1 MTLREQTGGCVGRKD
16 RYLVGLDVGTSK
28 VCAIVGE
35 LLDDGGLDVVGIGV
49 AESRGIR
56 RGVIVNLEAA
66 VDSIKKAV
74 DEAELMA
81 GVEIDAVHLSMAG
94 PHIKGFNSRGVI
106 AVAGKSREITRD
118 DVRRAI
124 EAAKAVSLPA
134 GREILHVL
142 PQDFVVDEQDG
153 IGAPVGMTG
162 ARLEVNVHIVT
173 SATTATQNL
182 VSCVNR
188 AGVGVID
195 TVVEQ
200 IGAAEA
206 VLTPD
211 EKELGVALVD
221 IGGGTTDIAIFERG
235 SLWHTA
241 VIGVG
246 GDHFTSDIAVGLRM
260 PIPDAEKLKRKCGCA
275 LSAMVDEDETIDVAS
290 VGGRR
295 SRVMAR
301 RILSEILQPRAEEI
315 FHLVWDEIRRAGY
328 EKSLN
333 SGIVLTGGGAILEG
347 MPEIAEQIFDLA
359 DQTRR
364 ADRHRRACRPRR
376 QSGLRDG
383 RGPGALRPAESGSG
397 SGALDRRGRLWTS
410 GGPAQGAVPGVLLGK
425 GRPGLRTRR
434 IRMSQD
440 SNFFTP
446 IFKDINPSELRLK
459 LDEDRRAGARI
470 KVVGVG
476 GGGSNAVARM
486 VKSGFQGVD
495 FLVANTDLQALQAN
509 PAPVKVQIGSKLTKG
524 LGAGADPNVGRQ
536 AALEDTD
543 KLIQSLDGADMV
555 FVTTGLGGGTGTGAA
570 PVIASLASE
579 LGALTIAVVTKP
591 FKFEG
596 RKRHQQA
603 EAGLEAL
610 RECVDTVITIPNE
623 RLLAI
628 IDRHTSLND
637 SFMTADDVLRQAIQ
651 GISDLIL
658 VPGLI
663 NLDFADVKTIMAGMG
678 IAMMGTGIAEG
689 ENRAM
694 SGRAEGDLQP
704 AARRRVGRR
713 RSRRDHQRHRRPG
726 PVAARSERGVDDHPG
741 GGPRR
746 RQHHLRRGGRRVAHR
761 PREDHRDRHRLR
773 PRRRQPVAGGQHH
786 ADTRSTCRTTR

>member
-1 MTLREQTGGCVGRKD
+1 MGRKD

-35 LLDDGGLDVVGIGV
+35 LVEDNGVDVVGIGV

-66 VDSIKKAV
+66 VESIKKAIE
-74 DEAELMA
+74 EAELMA

-173 SATTATQNL
+173 SSATATQNI

-195 TVVEQ
+195 TVIEQ
-200 IGAAEA
+200 IAAAEA

-275 LSAMVDEDETIDVAS
+275 LSAMVEEDETMDVAS

-295 SRVMAR
+295 PRVMAR

-347 MPEIAEQIFDLA
+347 MPEIAEQIFDL
-359 DQTRR
+359 
-364 ADRHRRACRPRR
+364 PI
-376 QSGLRDG
+376 
-383 RGPGALRPAESGSG
+383 
-397 SGALDRRGRLWTS
+397 RRGA
-410 GGPAQGAVPGVLLGK
+410 PA
-425 GRPGLRTRR
+425 
-434 IRMSQD
+434 
-440 SNFFTP
+440 
-446 IFKDINPSELRLK
+446 
-459 LDEDRRAGARI
+459 
-470 KVVGVG
+470 GVG
-476 GGGSNAVARM
+476 GLADHVGSPSFATPVGLVLYGQRNQIVEATRTSGVGAISQLTSRL
-486 VKSGFQGVD
+486 KSIF
-495 FLVANTDLQALQAN
+495 
-509 PAPVKVQIGSKLTKG
+509 
-524 LGAGADPNVGRQ
+524 
-536 AALEDTD
+536 
-543 KLIQSLDGADMV
+543 
-555 FVTTGLGGGTGTGAA
+555 
-570 PVIASLASE
+570 
-579 LGALTIAVVTKP
+579 
-591 FKFEG
+591 
-596 RKRHQQA
+596 
-603 EAGLEAL
+603 
-610 RECVDTVITIPNE
+610 RE
-623 RLLAI
+623 
-628 IDRHTSLND
+628 
-637 SFMTADDVLRQAIQ
+637 F
-651 GISDLIL
+651 
-658 VPGLI
+658 
-663 NLDFADVKTIMAGMG
+663 F
-678 IAMMGTGIAEG
+678 
-689 ENRAM
+689 
-694 SGRAEGDLQP
+694 
-704 AARRRVGRR
+704 
-713 RSRRDHQRHRRPG
+713 
-726 PVAARSERGVDDHPG
+726 
-741 GGPRR
+741 
-746 RQHHLRRGGRRVAHR
+746 
-761 PREDHRDRHRLR
+761 
-773 PRRRQPVAGGQHH
+773 
-786 ADTRSTCRTTR
+786 

>member
-1 MTLREQTGGCVGRKD
+1 VGRKD

-35 LLDDGGLDVVGIGV
+35 ALDDGSIDVVGIGV

-66 VDSIKKAV
+66 VESIKKAIE
-74 DEAELMA
+74 EAELMA

-173 SATTATQNL
+173 SSSTAAQNI

-195 TVVEQ
+195 TVIEQ
-200 IGAAEA
+200 IAAAEA

-221 IGGGTTDIAIFERG
+221 IGGGTTDIAIYERG

-275 LSAMVDEDETIDVAS
+275 LSAMVDEDETMDVAS

-347 MPEIAEQIFDLA
+347 MPEIAEQIFDL
-359 DQTRR
+359 
-364 ADRHRRACRPRR
+364 PI
-376 QSGLRDG
+376 
-383 RGPGALRPAESGSG
+383 
-397 SGALDRRGRLWTS
+397 RRGAPAGI
-410 GGPAQGAVPGVLLGK
+410 GGLADHVSSPAFATPV
-425 GRPGLRTRR
+425 GL
-434 IRMSQD
+434 
-440 SNFFTP
+440 
-446 IFKDINPSELRLK
+446 
-459 LDEDRRAGARI
+459 
-470 KVVGVG
+470 VVYGQRNQVVEPRSTGVG
-476 GGGSNAVARM
+476 AFS
-486 VKSGFQGVD
+486 
-495 FLVANTDLQALQAN
+495 
-509 PAPVKVQIGSKLTKG
+509 
-524 LGAGADPNVGRQ
+524 
-536 AALEDTD
+536 
-543 KLIQSLDGADMV
+543 
-555 FVTTGLGGGTGTGAA
+555 
-570 PVIASLASE
+570 
-579 LGALTIAVVTKP
+579 
-591 FKFEG
+591 
-596 RKRHQQA
+596 
-603 EAGLEAL
+603 
-610 RECVDTVITIPNE
+610 
-623 RLLAI
+623 
-628 IDRHTSLND
+628 
-637 SFMTADDVLRQAIQ
+637 
-651 GISDLIL
+651 
-658 VPGLI
+658 
-663 NLDFADVKTIMAGMG
+663 
-678 IAMMGTGIAEG
+678 
-689 ENRAM
+689 
-694 SGRAEGDLQP
+694 
-704 AARRRVGRR
+704 
-713 RSRRDHQRHRRPG
+713 
-726 PVAARSERGVDDHPG
+726 
-741 GGPRR
+741 
-746 RQHHLRRGGRRVAHR
+746 RVAG
-761 PREDHRDRHRLR
+761 RLR
-773 PRRRQPVAGGQHH
+773 GLFREFF
-786 ADTRSTCRTTR
+786 

>member
-1 MTLREQTGGCVGRKD
+1 MGRKD

-35 LLDDGGLDVVGIGV
+35 LVDDAGLDVVGMGV

-66 VDSIKKAV
+66 VESIKKAV
-74 DEAELMA
+74 EEAELMA

-173 SATTATQNL
+173 SSATATQNI

-195 TVVEQ
+195 TVIEQ
-200 IGAAEA
+200 IAAAEA
-206 VLTPD
+206 VLTSD

-275 LSAMVDEDETIDVAS
+275 LSAMVDEDETMDVAS

-347 MPEIAEQIFDLA
+347 MPEIAEQIFDL
-359 DQTRR
+359 
-364 ADRHRRACRPRR
+364 PI
-376 QSGLRDG
+376 
-383 RGPGALRPAESGSG
+383 
-397 SGALDRRGRLWTS
+397 RRGAPS
-410 GGPAQGAVPGVLLGK
+410 GIGGLADHVSSPAFATPVGLVLYGQRNQLIDA
-425 GRPGLRTRR
+425 TR
-434 IRMSQD
+434 S
-440 SNFFTP
+440 
-446 IFKDINPSELRLK
+446 
-459 LDEDRRAGARI
+459 A
-470 KVVGVG
+470 
-476 GGGSNAVARM
+476 
-486 VKSGFQGVD
+486 
-495 FLVANTDLQALQAN
+495 
-509 PAPVKVQIGSKLTKG
+509 
-524 LGAGADPNVGRQ
+524 GAGAF
-536 AALEDTD
+536 
-543 KLIQSLDGADMV
+543 S
-555 FVTTGLGGGTGTGAA
+555 
-570 PVIASLASE
+570 
-579 LGALTIAVVTKP
+579 
-591 FKFEG
+591 
-596 RKRHQQA
+596 
-603 EAGLEAL
+603 
-610 RECVDTVITIPNE
+610 
-623 RLLAI
+623 
-628 IDRHTSLND
+628 
-637 SFMTADDVLRQAIQ
+637 
-651 GISDLIL
+651 
-658 VPGLI
+658 
-663 NLDFADVKTIMAGMG
+663 
-678 IAMMGTGIAEG
+678 
-689 ENRAM
+689 
-694 SGRAEGDLQP
+694 
-704 AARRRVGRR
+704 
-713 RSRRDHQRHRRPG
+713 
-726 PVAARSERGVDDHPG
+726 
-741 GGPRR
+741 
-746 RQHHLRRGGRRVAHR
+746 RVAGR
-761 PREDHRDRHRLR
+761 LKGLFREFF
-773 PRRRQPVAGGQHH
+773 
-786 ADTRSTCRTTR
+786 